1 MTFFAVLFALV
12 IEQFRALSHD
22 NPVHEMVRG
31 LARRSVRAFDAGS
44 RRDAIFAWCAVVL
57 PLVLAAWVI
66 DWILASAGF
75 ALSFL
80 WNVLLLYLTLG
91 FRQFSH
97 YFTDIHDALNR
108 DDLIAARALLREWT
122 GLDTVDMPVREV
134 CRHTLE
140 HAIIAVHRHVFGVFF
155 WFLLPIGPAGVVLY
169 RVAEYLARHWSAPTP
184 EQSPVLG
191 EFAARAF
198 YVLDWV
204 PARLTSIGFAIVGNF
219 EDAIYAWRNHARRW
233 DDAVNGILLASGG
246 GALGVRLGIPPAE
259 PDVQMVL
266 SNDFGT
272 DFDAEA
278 APEVQPQEFAQEPS
292 PRTLQSAVGLVWRAV
307 VLWMVLLAMLSLA
320 VWLG

>member
-31 LARRSVRAFDAGS
+31 LARRSERAFDAGS
-44 RRDAIFAWCAVVL
+44 QRDAIFAWCAVVL
-57 PLVLAAWVI
+57 PLTLGAWVI
-66 DWILASAGF
+66 DAMLASAGF

-97 YFTDIHDALNR
+97 FFTDIHDALNR
-108 DDLIAARALLREWT
+108 DDVIAARALLREWT

-134 CRHTLE
+134 CRYTLE

-169 RVAEYLARHWSAPTP
+169 RVAEYLARHWSLPTA
-184 EQSPVLG
+184 QHSPALG
-191 EFAARAF
+191 AFAARAF
-198 YVLDWV
+198 YILDWL

-233 DDAVNGILLASGG
+233 NDAINGVLLASGG

-259 PDVQMVL
+259 PDAQRVL
-266 SNDFGT
+266 GNDFGT
-272 DFDAEA
+272 DFDAEPVFEA
-278 APEVQPQEFAQEPS
+278 QPQEFSQEPTA
-292 PRTLQSAVGLVWRAV
+292 RTLQSAVGLVWRAV

-320 VWLG
+320 IWLG